1 MTDLGVNVEYTAEIR
16 NVIVGG
22 SGRELTHNGK
32 TSRNDAD
39 AGFDRTPY
47 KNA

>member
-1 MTDLGVNVEYTAEIR
+1 MYTIGTG
-16 NVIVGG
+16 NVIAGG

-39 AGFDRTPY
+39 AWLDRTPY